1 MRNPRWISGP
11 EFLWSSEED
20 WPNESVDNVEL
31 CEDDPEV
38 RKSATV
44 NAIMQTCEERPTDKL
59 INHFSDWLKLR
70 IAVAWIL
77 KVKETLKHL
86 VQKGNDSKKDC
97 KQTLRVTRMTKG
109 YVKDNIKEA
118 ITVND
123 LIMAEKA
130 ILSYVQKQSF
140 PDEINM
146 LQEGASN
153 VKKSSSIYK
162 LDPVLDNGILRV
174 GGRLRRTAMPEER
187 KHPAI
192 LAKNHHVST
201 LILRHVHA
209 QTGHGGRNHMLSQVR
224 KTYWIT
230 SANSASRKIISH
242 CVTCRKNRG
251 KPGEQKMADL
261 PRERLVMDLPPFS
274 NIGLDYFGP
283 LEVRRGR
290 STVKRRFLCRR
301 GQAQHI
307 RSDHGT
313 NLVGAERELREA
325 LRTLDQRKIHQA
337 LMKEG
342 VHWSFNPPTASH
354 HGGFWE
360 RLIRMVR
367 HILCSVCK
375 QQTLDDEGLST
386 VFCEVEA
393 ILNSRPITKVSDD
406 PHDLE
411 ALTPN
416 HILLL
421 RTNPLLPP
429 GVFSRSDLYHRRRWR
444 QVQYI
449 AELFWKRWLLEY
461 LPLLQERQKW
471 SRVKRNFITGDIVL
485 IADNSAPRNSW
496 LLGRILEA
504 KPDTRGHVR
513 VVKLQTKSNVLERPV
528 SKVCLLLEGDDTSVM
543 GSEQVKKD

>member
-1 MRNPRWISGP
+1 MS
-11 EFLWSSEED
+11 
-20 WPNESVDNVEL
+20 
-31 CEDDPEV
+31 
-38 RKSATV
+38 
-44 NAIMQTCEERPTDKL
+44 M
-59 INHFSDWLKLR
+59 LKLDM
-70 IAVAWIL
+70 
-77 KVKETLKHL
+77 E
-86 VQKGNDSKKDC
+86 
-97 KQTLRVTRMTKG
+97 
-109 YVKDNIKEA
+109 
-118 ITVND
+118 
-123 LIMAEKA
+123 
-130 ILSYVQKQSF
+130 
-140 PDEINM
+140 
-146 LQEGASN
+146 EG
-153 VKKSSSIYK
+153 
-162 LDPVLDNGILRV
+162 
-174 GGRLRRTAMPEER
+174 T
-187 KHPAI
+187 
-192 LAKNHHVST
+192 
-201 LILRHVHA
+201 
-209 QTGHGGRNHMLSQVR
+209 
-224 KTYWIT
+224 
-230 SANSASRKIISH
+230 
-242 CVTCRKNRG
+242 TCYPRKNRG

-290 STVKRRFLCRR
+290 STVKRYGVIFTCMTSRAIHLEVAYSLDTHSCINAIRRFLCRR

>member
-290 STVKRRFLCRR
+290 STVKRYGVIFTCMTSRAIHLEVAYSLDTHSCINAIRRFLCRR

-360 RLIRMVR
+360 RLIRME
-367 HILCSVCK
+367 
-375 QQTLDDEGLST
+375 TLETGP
-386 VFCEVEA
+386 VY
-393 ILNSRPITKVSDD
+393 SR
-406 PHDLE
+406 
-411 ALTPN
+411 A
-416 HILLL
+416 
-421 RTNPLLPP
+421 
-429 GVFSRSDLYHRRRWR
+429 
-444 QVQYI
+444 
-449 AELFWKRWLLEY
+449 LLEEMAAGI
-461 LPLLQERQKW
+461 PTSS
-471 SRVKRNFITGDIVL
+471 SRK
-485 IADNSAPRNSW
+485 
-496 LLGRILEA
+496 A
-504 KPDTRGHVR
+504 K
-513 VVKLQTKSNVLERPV
+513 VVKSQKKLHHWRHSPNRRQLSPSQFMATWKNFGGQT
-528 SKVCLLLEGDDTSVM
+528 
-543 GSEQVKKD
+543 